1 MSVLVKS
8 LFCICLVNLSSVD
21 YCYRK
26 LDLTMKPAVS
36 LLCLHQ
42 GNHLLEDYV
51 KEVCELCCLV
61 DFNDV
66 ALKGIFRQYLMT
78 IGIT

>member
-1 MSVLVKS
+1 
-8 LFCICLVNLSSVD
+8 
-21 YCYRK
+21 
-26 LDLTMKPAVS
+26 MKPAVS

>member
-1 MSVLVKS
+1 MSFLVKS
-8 LFCICLVNLSSVD
+8 LFCIFFVNLLSVD

-36 LLCLHQ
+36 ICLHKE
-42 GNHLLEDYV
+42 NHLLDDYV
-51 KEVCELCCLV
+51 KEVCELCCQV